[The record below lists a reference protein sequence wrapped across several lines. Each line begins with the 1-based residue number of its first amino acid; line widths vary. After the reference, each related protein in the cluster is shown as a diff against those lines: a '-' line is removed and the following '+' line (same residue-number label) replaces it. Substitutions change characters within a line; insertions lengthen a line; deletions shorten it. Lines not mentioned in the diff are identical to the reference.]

1 MTSLIIVY
9 TYVCLSDVPSETS
22 DFFPL
27 SVTYQERFS
36 AAGRT
41 RGGFFKREGKT
52 KDNEVRH
59 PTAQTIALITIIV
72 TFLFQ
77 IRSFIN
83 RNCEIKSIVPYGVF
97 VEIAPGR
104 EAVKVG
110 DRVDVKLIE
119 VNDKGQLRLS
129 RRALLPVPQTS
140 PEDPS
145 SKQLT
150 SNQAEVVVADSETS
164 LLARKKVFKIVKKS
178 GGKAVTGVSGKDGE

>member
-22 DFFPL
+22 DFFL
-27 SVTYQERFS
+27 LVLLIKNVFRQQVGLGVVSLNEK
-36 AAGRT
+36 GRQ
-41 RGGFFKREGKT
+41 R
-52 KDNEVRH
+52 
-59 PTAQTIALITIIV
+59 IM
-72 TFLFQ
+72 
-77 IRSFIN
+77 